1 MTDLAALEA
10 EANRRR
16 EAFADS
22 LRKFK
27 PRLTP
32 LGLADEA
39 LRRLDPQAQAVAA
52 TGRTLR
58 RNPLPVVPL
67 LLGLGWLMLELRKP
81 AQAPKPK
88 RPRLKRKSRSQITSK
103 ERE

>member
-1 MTDLAALEA
+1 MTRLDELEA
-10 EANRRR
+10 EADRRR
-16 EAFADS
+16 QDFAQS

-39 LRRLDPQAQAVAA
+39 LRRLDPQVQAVAA

-58 RNPLPVVPL
+58 RNPLPALPL
-67 LLGLGWLMLELRKP
+67 LLGLGWLVLETRKP
-81 AQAPKPK
+81 QKAAKTPK
-88 RPRLKRKSRSQITSK
+88 LKRRQKPLITSQEK
-103 ERE
+103 E

>member
-1 MTDLAALEA
+1 MTKLAALEA
-10 EANRRR
+10 EADRRR
-16 EAFADS
+16 QAFARS

-39 LRRLDPQAQAVAA
+39 LRRLDPQAEAITA

-58 RNPLPVVPL
+58 RNPLPALPL
-67 LLGLGWLMLELRKP
+67 LLGLGWLMLEARKP
-81 AQAPKPK
+81 TKARKPVK
-88 RPRLKRKSRSQITSK
+88 VRRKEKPLITSQEK
-103 ERE
+103 E

>member
-1 MTDLAALEA
+1 MTDLATLEA

-16 EAFADS
+16 EEFAVS
-22 LRKFK
+22 LRKLK

-39 LRRLDPQAQAVAA
+39 LRRLDPQAKAVAA

-58 RNPLPVVPL
+58 RNPLPVIPL
-67 LLGLGWLMLELRKP
+67 LLGLGWLMLEARKP
-81 AQAPKPK
+81 VKTAKPK
-88 RPRLKRKSRSQITSK
+88 RPKLKRKSKSLITSQEK
-103 ERE
+103 E